1 MNYINNKKINGK
13 IFEILVKAGALNLK
27 KNVEIVND
35 LNVFPIPD
43 GDTGLNMSRTING
56 GLEEMGKVTS
66 ESLKDKVK
74 AFSRGML
81 INARGNSGVILS
93 QLAHGAAKV
102 LKNYE
107 EADIK
112 VIIEAL
118 LEAVNTAYEAVKK
131 PVEGTILTVSRE
143 SYTKVSEEINDEMT
157 LSSLSKKIIEYMR
170 KSLENTPNLLP
181 VLKEAGVIDSG
192 GAGLLFIHEGIENA
206 INGLFEEDI
215 TTDDNKPIDDDI
227 DFSKFN
233 ENSELNFGYCT
244 EVLLQL
250 QTKKIDVNNFDVNKI
265 ISYLE
270 TFGDSIVSFKTG
282 SVVKIHVHTTTPQKV
297 LDYCQQFGEFLKIK
311 IENMDLQ
318 HNEIIAKNDNNAKPL
333 PTVKRARKKY
343 GILVIA
349 TGNGIKEALKEFG
362 ADIIIDGGA
371 GANVSTKDFLDAFEK
386 INADNIFILPNDSN
400 LVMAAELAK
409 GYYPESKIFVLKS
422 KNLGEVYTAISS
434 ADLDVDDPNA
444 IYESINEAIENS
456 TTAMISKSIR
466 DTKLNG
472 IDIQKD
478 GYIGFDND
486 KILASDMSKLEVF
499 KKLCNILDL
508 KNKEFVTIFY
518 GKDMKQNEKEEIEA
532 FVSKEFKNIELY
544 SLDGNQDAYDAVL
557 IVE

>member
-215 TTDDNKPIDDDI
+215 TSDDNKPIDDDI

>member
-157 LSSLSKKIIEYMR
+157 LSILSKKIIEYMR

-215 TTDDNKPIDDDI
+215 TSDDNKPIDDDI